1 MTAQAG
7 AEHAPES
14 EENGEGA
21 PGCSFVCGR
30 EFLYPL
36 SAEKGGVDIRYLYRP
51 RHPWRHGYRRE
62 KRMRR
67 ILLAAKLFLLLG
79 SLWFSKKYLDAHTRT
94 EIVRTEAEELPG
106 IPDRSYGIG
115 IDEENGTFFLFRI
128 FP

>member
-1 MTAQAG
+1 
-7 AEHAPES
+7 
-14 EENGEGA
+14 
-21 PGCSFVCGR
+21 
-30 EFLYPL
+30 
-36 SAEKGGVDIRYLYRP
+36 
-51 RHPWRHGYRRE
+51 
-62 KRMRR
+62 MRR

-106 IPDRSYGIG
+106 ISGRSYGVG